1 MNLQGGRTRDGGSIV
16 GASVFYTTSRP
27 EGEEKGEGEMPEKT
41 TCTEVDMLDRELK
54 VFVQLH
60 FHAIDMILKMEAVCC
75 SRMMA
80 LRTRLQSATICLIT
94 IWTVAAITALYDQF
108 LKYVYVD
115 AWCIEDIQTVRIRS
129 HC

>member
-41 TCTEVDMLDRELK
+41 TCTEVDKLDRELK

-60 FHAIDMILKMEAVCC
+60 FHRIYMILKMEAVCC
-75 SRMMA
+75 SRIRA
-80 LRTRLQSATICLIT
+80 PHIRLQSATICLIT
-94 IWTVAAITALYDQF
+94 I
-108 LKYVYVD
+108 
-115 AWCIEDIQTVRIRS
+115 
-129 HC
+129 